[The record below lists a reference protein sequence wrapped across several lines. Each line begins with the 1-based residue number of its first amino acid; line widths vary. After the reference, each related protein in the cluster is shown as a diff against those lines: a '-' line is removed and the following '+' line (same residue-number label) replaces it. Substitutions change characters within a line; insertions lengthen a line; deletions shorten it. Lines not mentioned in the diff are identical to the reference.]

1 MAKIAFFIND
11 FNLGGTEK
19 SLLNHISN
27 ISDTEI
33 IVYAF
38 NLNGDLLKYLPQN
51 IETRQIFLKY
61 DILKNSLISC
71 FFSLIYDFKFKE
83 AFLFFF
89 RLIFNQKEL
98 IYRDSIGKN
107 NFDERFDYA
116 VAYAG
121 PHTLITYIVTSKL
134 QSAFRIQW
142 IHFDLDKFYH
152 EKNINLKLYHNIDLF
167 CCVSD
172 SVKEI
177 FTKKYSEILNKKK
190 VIVKYN
196 TINEYELILLS
207 KKYLVNSYPDKTIFL
222 TVARLSK
229 EKGLADFVNVIS
241 KIKERIPNLKWIIIG
256 EGPEEIELRK
266 NIKFYNLEDTI
277 ELRGKLVNPY
287 PYFLT
292 AHFFLQPSRYE
303 GFSLSILEAKF
314 FNLPIIC
321 TKFSGISE
329 QLKNYSNPFLIFDY
343 NYLYRDKLISDFVIN
358 NRRKV
363 ENNSEPISI
372 LKRISF
378 EKYIGF
384 EN

>member
-121 PHTLITYIVTSKL
+121 THTLITYIVTSKL
-134 QSAFRIQW
+134 QSTFRIQW

-152 EKNINLKLYHNIDLF
+152 DKNINLKLYLHID
-167 CCVSD
+167 
-172 SVKEI
+172 
-177 FTKKYSEILNKKK
+177 
-190 VIVKYN
+190 
-196 TINEYELILLS
+196 
-207 KKYLVNSYPDKTIFL
+207 
-222 TVARLSK
+222 
-229 EKGLADFVNVIS
+229 
-241 KIKERIPNLKWIIIG
+241 
-256 EGPEEIELRK
+256 
-266 NIKFYNLEDTI
+266 
-277 ELRGKLVNPY
+277 
-287 PYFLT
+287 
-292 AHFFLQPSRYE
+292 
-303 GFSLSILEAKF
+303 
-314 FNLPIIC
+314 
-321 TKFSGISE
+321 
-329 QLKNYSNPFLIFDY
+329 
-343 NYLYRDKLISDFVIN
+343 
-358 NRRKV
+358 
-363 ENNSEPISI
+363 
-372 LKRISF
+372 
-378 EKYIGF
+378 
-384 EN
+384 